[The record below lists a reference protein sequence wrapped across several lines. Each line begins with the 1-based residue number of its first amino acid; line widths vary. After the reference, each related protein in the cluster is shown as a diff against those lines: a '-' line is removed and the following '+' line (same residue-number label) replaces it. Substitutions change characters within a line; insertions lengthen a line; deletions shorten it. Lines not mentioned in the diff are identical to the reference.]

1 MVDTTVG
8 DVELNPTMKSEVTI
22 GNVKVR
28 ESIGQLQDSMAT
40 LESIVGQANTALEDI
55 A

>member
-1 MVDTTVG
+1 MVDDPNAEVKP
-8 DVELNPTMKSEVTI
+8 ELKSEVTI

-40 LESIVGQANTALEDI
+40 LESIVGQANTALEEI